1 MKTNN
6 NYLLQNVIA
15 RHEDKAP
22 IKRKQNQACLSY
34 AEHEVLRQSQS
45 RTLCVK

>member
-1 MKTNN
+1 MKTNI
-6 NYLLQNVIA
+6 NYLQRNVIA

-22 IKRKQNQACLSY
+22 VKRKQNQTCLSY

-45 RTLCVK
+45 RPLGV